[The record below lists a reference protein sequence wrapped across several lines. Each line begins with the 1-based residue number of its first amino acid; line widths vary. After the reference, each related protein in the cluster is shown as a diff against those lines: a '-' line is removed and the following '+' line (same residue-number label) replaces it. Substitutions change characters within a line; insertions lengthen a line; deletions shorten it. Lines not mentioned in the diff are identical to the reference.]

1 MPAARI
7 VTRET
12 LPHESQ
18 EPAMTK
24 LPPAF
29 ASLTSLEQ
37 DFGDGLAAMLERH
50 RGLGVYIL
58 VLANAAYDPLMWR
71 RLAPALQTRH
81 AELAESISA
90 QLREGRK
97 LSEPDDDIMV
107 FLKLMAIGFDRVQTV
122 QSRLVGPWQLC
133 FNPVRA
139 LRPPRMSGTSF
150 GGLLRPFDAA
160 GFHFNKPFLAREIL
174 WQGELAGKPARL
186 LYNKFPFARL
196 HGLLVPEPEREL
208 PQYLTPELHGWA
220 WEVCAQA
227 GAFGLCL
234 GYNSVSAGASVNHL
248 HFQSFVSSAPLPVQ
262 MPLFQHNG
270 GGKPYP
276 LPCQVY
282 HDPETAWF
290 ALDELHR
297 HNQPYNLVYAAN
309 RLHLVARVP
318 QGSPALSTL
327 SQGWGWSEA
336 AGTITLFT
344 REEYERLEA
353 AEIEFE
359 LARLMP
365 AGA

>member
-1 MPAARI
+1 
-7 VTRET
+7 
-12 LPHESQ
+12 
-18 EPAMTK
+18 MTTT
-24 LPPAF
+24 PPAF

-50 RGLGVYIL
+50 PGLGVYIL
-58 VLANAAYDPLMWR
+58 VLANAAYDPPMWA

-90 QLREGRK
+90 QLRAGRK

-107 FLKLMAIGFDRVQTV
+107 FLKLMAIGFDRVRTV
-122 QSRLVGPWQLC
+122 QSRAAGPWQLY

-139 LRPPRMSGTSF
+139 LRPPRMSAASF
-150 GGLLRPFDAA
+150 GGLLRPFDGA

-174 WQGELAGKPARL
+174 WEGELAGKSARL

-262 MPLFQHNG
+262 MPHFRHNG
-270 GGKPYP
+270 GDAPYP
-276 LPCQVY
+276 LPCQAF

-290 ALDELHR
+290 ALDELHQR
-297 HNQPYNLVYAAN
+297 NQPYNLVYGAN
-309 RLHLVARVP
+309 CLYLIPRVP
-318 QGSPALSTL
+318 QGSASLSAL

-336 AGTITLFT
+336 AGVITLFSWDEYEELGIQAVESKLTQMAT
-344 REEYERLEA
+344 RE
-353 AEIEFE
+353 
-359 LARLMP
+359 
-365 AGA
+365 